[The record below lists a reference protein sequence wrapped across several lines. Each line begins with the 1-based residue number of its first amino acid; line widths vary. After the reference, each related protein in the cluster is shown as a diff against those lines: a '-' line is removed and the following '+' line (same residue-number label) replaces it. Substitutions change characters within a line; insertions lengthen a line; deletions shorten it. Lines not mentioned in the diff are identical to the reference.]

1 MFVPWAVERNQWAE
15 VEYEFMHVM
24 FELCQILDLILPD
37 EPAHPLQSL
46 EVIKSSKSV
55 KDWLKDWLKA
65 ERSQVIIHFA
75 LPNPVTSFIGS

>member
-1 MFVPWAVERNQWAE
+1 MFVPWAVERNQWAK

-46 EVIKSSKSV
+46 EVVKSSKSV
-55 KDWLKDWLKA
+55 KDWLNQSAVWAPREVLHISCCKP
-65 ERSQVIIHFA
+65 I
-75 LPNPVTSFIGS
+75 